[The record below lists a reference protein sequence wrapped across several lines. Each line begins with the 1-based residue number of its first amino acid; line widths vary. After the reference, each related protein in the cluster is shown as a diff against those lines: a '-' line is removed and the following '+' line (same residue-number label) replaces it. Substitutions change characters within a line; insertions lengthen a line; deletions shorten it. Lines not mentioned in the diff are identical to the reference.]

1 MANTEK
7 LWESFDDILAH
18 REQWNQKYYI
28 LGNYNPDAKSIGECG
43 TTQCIAGFRC
53 LRDGLRPL
61 VDKYGIVGAVFVTPD
76 GREALAWHHAQEQFE
91 LTDNEAYRLFEFLT
105 DDLADFK
112 HRIEEIIEDKWRDD
126 PDEVAW

>member
-1 MANTEK
+1 MANAEK

-18 REQWNQKYYI
+18 REQWNQRHYI
-28 LGNYNPDAKSIGECG
+28 AGDYNPDAKSIGECG

-61 VDKYGIVGAVFVTPD
+61 YGTVFVTPD
-76 GREALAWHHAQEQFE
+76 GRGVPAWQHAKEEFE
-91 LTDNEAYRLFEFLT
+91 LTIGEAYLLFEFLT

-112 HRIEEIIEDKWRDD
+112 HRIEEIIAGKWRGYH
-126 PDEVAW
+126 DEVAW

>member
-1 MANTEK
+1 MASAEK

-18 REQWNQKYYI
+18 REQWNQRQYI
-28 LGNYNPDAKSIGECG
+28 AGDYNPDATNIGECG
-43 TTQCIAGFRC
+43 TTQCIAGFRS

-61 VDKYGIVGAVFVTPD
+61 VDSFGIVLGEFVTPD
-76 GREALAWHHAQEQFE
+76 GREVTPWEYAQKEFE
-91 LTDNEAYRLFEFLT
+91 LTDHEAYLLFAFIT

-112 HRIEEIIEDKWRDD
+112 HRIEEIIAGKWRDD